1 MVVLAITAAIFSS
14 SQKIRAYFSPSSEEM
29 GNRTLLAKIFTTYDG
44 KQFVIFKLRT
54 DTGIEIEIYEKITSP
69 ENPSSSLQQLKQRFI
84 LTDDKDA
91 YLMIEGNS
99 VSLALSDVD
108 KNGVIDIVAPT
119 VDQYGSSRLNV
130 FKYDDNL
137 KQFSQGVATDY

>member
-1 MVVLAITAAIFSS
+1 
-14 SQKIRAYFSPSSEEM
+14 M

-54 DTGIEIEIYEKITSP
+54 DTGIEIEIYEKTTNP
-69 ENPSSSLQQLKQRFI
+69 ENSSSSLQQLKQRFI

-91 YLMIEGNS
+91 YLMVEGNS

-137 KQFSQGVATDY
+137 KQFFQSVATDY